1 MASLK
6 ISLPEEMLETRLLMF
21 SGMFFYQC
29 GGIITLLVD
38 VQQFV
43 VGFHVRFIASACK
56 VQGHIKEVHGLFICF
71 NCDLETMRFENIAN
85 FLFCFL
91 DFPWS
96 CFAYCEAVITIESHL
111 IFKFGH
117 DE

>member
-1 MASLK
+1 M
-6 ISLPEEMLETRLLMF
+6 
-21 SGMFFYQC
+21 GCFFINA

-71 NCDLETMRFENIAN
+71 NCDLEIMRFET
-85 FLFCFL
+85 LL
-91 DFPWS
+91 TS
-96 CFAYCEAVITIESHL
+96 CFVFSISLGVALHTARPSSR
-111 IFKFGH
+111 
-117 DE
+117 